1 MYTESELS
9 LENMSVLLVDD
20 TPANIDILR
29 KTLENNG
36 LNISFA
42 TNGELAFKLAC
53 ENPPDLILLD
63 VMMPGIDGFETCR
76 KIKQNEKIKDIPV
89 VFLSAKTD
97 DKDIMEGFS
106 VGGSDYVFKPFN
118 RKEVLTRVKNH
129 LKGQLLIREKNRLIK
144 KLQILNDELVESQ
157 FQYKNIIETISEIV
171 IRLDPKGNI
180 DSINPSFS
188 KLLGYRI
195 SDIKGKPITDLI
207 KSNSDG
213 TSPAELITRRSGERI
228 TKNLKVEFKL
238 QTNPKSTIKVTID
251 CFGLW
256 NLPNNIVEEKGVDK
270 RFLGT
275 LIVGA
280 K

>member
-1 MYTESELS
+1 MDTDFP

-42 TNGELAFKLAC
+42 TGGELAFKLAC

-63 VMMPGIDGFETCR
+63 VMMPGLDGFDTCR
-76 KIKQNEKIKDIPV
+76 KMKKNEKTKDIPI
-89 VFLSAKTD
+89 VFLTAKTD
-97 DKDIMEGFS
+97 QQDIMEGFS

-129 LKGQLLIREKNRLIK
+129 LKAQHLLREKNRLIK
-144 KLQILNDELVESQ
+144 KLQILNDELCESQ
-157 FQYKNIIETISEIV
+157 YQYKNIIETISEIV
-171 IRLDPKGNI
+171 ITLDPDGNI
-180 DSINPSFS
+180 TSINPSFS

-195 SDIKGKPITDLI
+195 SDIKGKPITELVH
-207 KSNSDG
+207 SSST
-213 TSPAELITRRSGERI
+213 TSPVELLTRRSGERV
-228 TKNLKVEFKL
+228 TKNLNVEFKL
-238 QTNPKSTIKVTID
+238 QKNPKSTIKVKID

-256 NLPNNIVEEKGVDK
+256 NLPNNIIEEKGVDK
-270 RFLGT
+270 KFLGT
-275 LIVGA
+275 LIVGT